1 MTQRLQCISHCVHEN
16 VRHGEKAVVFS
27 LSCSDSGFNRDMPT
41 AAIIVAAGSSQRM
54 GFDKLAASL
63 QGVPVLARS
72 IRAFCDSPSIDEIYV
87 VCSESRFRDLVT
99 GTFAKPIIRVDGGNS
114 RQESVEQGLRA
125 LSPEITMVAVHD
137 GARPLVRVGDI
148 ERCMEQARKYG
159 ASSLARK
166 VTETLKRA
174 DSEGFARSSVD
185 RAMLWFMET
194 PQCFRLNVLKRA
206 YQNVRARKLQVTDE
220 VSAVE
225 AIGISTF
232 LVESSGSNLKIT
244 IPADL
249 ELASFLIGENVWAD

>member
-1 MTQRLQCISHCVHEN
+1 LQFFSLRSDEIIRDH
-16 VRHGEKAVVFS
+16 KKTVVFS
-27 LSCSDSGFNRDMPT
+27 LSCGCSEFNRVMPT
-41 AAIIVAAGSSQRM
+41 AAIIVAAGTSQRM

-63 QGVPVLARS
+63 RGIPVLARS
-72 IRAFCDSPSIDEIYV
+72 IHAFSDAPSVDEIYV
-87 VCSESRFRDLVT
+87 VCSEARFRELVT
-99 GTFAKPIIRVDGGNS
+99 ESFSKPIIRVDGGSS
-114 RQESVEQGLRA
+114 RQESVQQGLRA

-148 ERCMEQARKYG
+148 EQCIERARQYG

-174 DSEGFARSSVD
+174 DAEGFARSSVD
-185 RAMLWFMET
+185 RALLWFMET

-206 YQNVRARKLQVTDE
+206 YQHVRERNLQVTDE
-220 VSAVE
+220 VSAVD

-244 IPADL
+244 IPVDL
-249 ELASFLIGENVWAD
+249 EFASFLIGENVWAD

>member
-1 MTQRLQCISHCVHEN
+1 
-16 VRHGEKAVVFS
+16 
-27 LSCSDSGFNRDMPT
+27 MPT
-41 AAIIVAAGSSQRM
+41 AAIIVAAGTSQRM

-63 QGVPVLARS
+63 QGLPVLIRS
-72 IRAFCDSPSIDEIYV
+72 IRAFCDAPSIDEVYV
-87 VCSESRFRDLVT
+87 VCSEERFCELVT
-99 GTFAKPIIRVDGGNS
+99 GSFAKPIIRVDGGSS
-114 RQESVEQGLRA
+114 RQDSVQQGLRA

-137 GARPLVRVGDI
+137 GARPLVRVRDI
-148 ERCMEQARKYG
+148 EQCVEHARQYG

-174 DSEGFARSSVD
+174 DAEGFARASVD
-185 RAMLWFMET
+185 RAQLWFMET

-206 YQNVRARKLQVTDE
+206 YQHVRERKLHVTDE

-232 LVESSGSNLKIT
+232 LIESSGANPKIT

-249 ELASFLIGENVWAD
+249 EFASYLLGENVWADS